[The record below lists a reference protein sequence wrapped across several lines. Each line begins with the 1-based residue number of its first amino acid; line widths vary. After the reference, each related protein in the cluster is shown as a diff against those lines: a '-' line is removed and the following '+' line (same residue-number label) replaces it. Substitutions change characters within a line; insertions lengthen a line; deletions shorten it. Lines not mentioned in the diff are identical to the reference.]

1 MHNSLAE
8 PADFTPAPPPQ
19 EPKSRRFRTARV
31 VLALILREIG
41 SHDSRSSIGF
51 LWSIIEPILTVIVL
65 TMAFSL
71 LTRNPRLG
79 TNFPLYYVSGMVSF
93 HIYAQVCAKVA
104 GSVKFSR
111 TLLGFPSVTVLDT
124 LFARFLLNYL
134 TSTVVFLVAAAGVI
148 AFYHLRIDVDE
159 FHVMRGLFLAGLL
172 GASVGTFN
180 SVLFLMWPLYDSI
193 WGVFSRPMVV
203 SSGALILIDDLP
215 TWLFHILWW
224 NPMAHMV
231 AEVRRGFYPT
241 YDAPWVSIPYVL
253 LFCGITFMVGLV
265 MLQRKVYDVLDK

>member
-1 MHNSLAE
+1 VLPDLWLGNPHDMHNSLAE

-124 LFARFLLNYL
+124 L
-134 TSTVVFLVAAAGVI
+134 
-148 AFYHLRIDVDE
+148 
-159 FHVMRGLFLAGLL
+159 
-172 GASVGTFN
+172 N